1 MTTTK
6 RQQFKNAVR
15 QPDEVWESFEL
26 RWPRYEYVIAE
37 HPTGALNTIWR
48 HRKQNFAPWM
58 ERDSQG
64 KMQPAVLARS
74 AQWPDG
80 GVFVP
85 KELMTVPKN
94 AHAVT
99 TEDPLPRD
107 WYNPTQVA
115 KKILM
120 DVQRT
125 NPQQPKSLLKFVNT
139 WGHLGIGIPG
149 GVEFHYDGV
158 KATGDYLKLITD
170 WLQMLEALQG
180 QKKVDSSYEDLAFL
194 LNGVLGEIH
203 PAVDATKTGLN
214 PIYKV
219 GKLIDAIWLECWETA
234 TTGKQLRRCP
244 ECGAFFLPGRSN
256 QMYCDHR
263 CAIRPT
269 VRNAKRKK
277 KEKNLS

>member
-1 MTTTK
+1 MTTIK

-15 QPDEVWESFEL
+15 QPDEVLEGFDL
-26 RWPRYEYVIAE
+26 GWPRYEYVIAE
-37 HPTGALNTIWR
+37 HPTAGLAVRWR
-48 HRKQNFAPWM
+48 HREPIGVPWP
-58 ERDSQG
+58 E
-64 KMQPAVLARS
+64 
-74 AQWPDG
+74 G
-80 GVFVP
+80 GLFVP

-94 AHAVT
+94 AYAVKT
-99 TEDPLPRD
+99 DEPLPRD
-107 WYNPTQVA
+107 WYNPTRED
-115 KKILM
+115 KKILR

-158 KATGDYLKLITD
+158 KATGDCLKLITD
-170 WLQMLEALQG
+170 WLQTLEALQG

-214 PIYKV
+214 PLYKV
-219 GKLIDAIWLECWETA
+219 GRLIDAIWLECWETA